1 MRYISSLAHPAGTA
15 IAAVL
20 ALAPLAASAQTTE
33 ADGSSQPQPVIS
45 APTQPVAAPS
55 TTAPV
60 VAPTIAPTIGTA
72 PVGSSSP
79 ATPQTT
85 AQPVFAPSSAVVQPV
100 PETAEPVAAKTAPV
114 AKATTASATPQQ
126 APAKNAQAAA
136 ASKTISASAASGI
149 GEEPSSS
156 DALAVDDAMTST
168 LSAPVAAQA
177 TTPDA
182 DTGEAALEDAATQTG
197 EDGVAW
203 VLGLGA
209 LALVAGAGVLA
220 FGRRASSQ
228 QPVPAPIVDR
238 DHEFVEP
245 AAVASEGPAPISPV
259 VSDDLAREDFM
270 SDNEVRHREL
280 AATSAAIPMVSRSQ
294 EYADAETRREMM
306 IAEAPSEANPF
317 LTRKNRLR
325 RANFLMRQDNI
336 ASPQPALSEAAA
348 PAAAHAARPEEAT
361 QVTYRFDGKRQRTP
375 ILKPRFN

>member
-33 ADGSSQPQPVIS
+33 ADGSSPPQPVIS
-45 APTQPVAAPS
+45 APTQPVTAPG

-60 VAPTIAPTIGTA
+60 VAPTIAPTVGTA
-72 PVGSSSP
+72 TGKSSP

-85 AQPVFAPSSAVVQPV
+85 TQPVFAPSSAVVQPV
-100 PETAEPVAAKTAPV
+100 PETAEPAATETAPV
-114 AKATTASATPQQ
+114 AKATTASIAPQQ
-126 APAKNAQAAA
+126 AQKAPAKKAQAP
-136 ASKTISASAASGI
+136 AASGI
-149 GEEPSSS
+149 VEETSSP
-156 DALAVDDAMTST
+156 DALAVDDTMTAT
-168 LSAPVAAQA
+168 LPAPVAAPA

-220 FGRRASSQ
+220 FGRRTSSR

-245 AAVASEGPAPISPV
+245 VVVASERPAAVSPFG
-259 VSDDLAREDFM
+259 SDEVAREDFM
-270 SDNEVRHREL
+270 SDNEVRRREL
-280 AATSAAIPMVSRSQ
+280 AATSAAIPMASRSQ
-294 EYADAETRREMM
+294 EYADPEMRREMM

-348 PAAAHAARPEEAT
+348 PAAAHAAKPEDAT